1 MSSKYEYIV
10 NAANDFITLIDRD
23 YIYRVVNDSY
33 ANAIERPKEE
43 ILNKTVAEVWGNEKF
58 EQTLKNY
65 LDRCLAGEEVH
76 YIEKFR
82 FGIYQRYMHV
92 SYYPYCEHDEDTV
105 THICV
110 ISHDITKLG
119 QMEMKL
125 QNYEF
130 RDPVTGLYNRKS
142 LEMILEMELE
152 QARRSEHEKL
162 RGLLYIGIE
171 NLTSINRKH
180 GHTIGNILLENA
192 GIKIKELLRSSDYIF
207 RYEGNELVVILTTL
221 ARATDAAKVAEKIHN
236 ALTTPYNYKSFAI
249 SLECYLGIA
258 LYPQD
263 GNTTEELVHSAIT
276 ALGEAKHQHKPFLL
290 YDDTIHE
297 KAIQKLTMERD
308 LHNAFHQGQFYLCY
322 QPIVASDSSIVGA
335 EALIRWEHPE
345 LGLVTPVQFLPLAV
359 EIGLIRE
366 IGKWALFT
374 ATKQLRQWLDLHDI
388 YISINLSAP
397 EFENELLG
405 EIVGAA
411 LRQAGDLDPRHIK
424 FEITETDEMLSP
436 QKSINKMV
444 ELNRIGVDIYIDDFG
459 SGLSSLQYL
468 KQLPAQT
475 LKIDRGFIKNI
486 EEEQSEREFLKTI
499 IDMAENRGKQVIVE
513 GVSSEK
519 QYTLLREMGCPY
531 MQGYYFSKPM
541 PADEFTDLL
550 SRARSLPR

>member
-1 MSSKYEYIV
+1 
-10 NAANDFITLIDRD
+10 
-23 YIYRVVNDSY
+23 
-33 ANAIERPKEE
+33 
-43 ILNKTVAEVWGNEKF
+43 
-58 EQTLKNY
+58 
-65 LDRCLAGEEVH
+65 
-76 YIEKFR
+76 
-82 FGIYQRYMHV
+82 
-92 SYYPYCEHDEDTV
+92 
-105 THICV
+105 
-110 ISHDITKLG
+110 
-119 QMEMKL
+119 
-125 QNYEF
+125 
-130 RDPVTGLYNRKS
+130 
-142 LEMILEMELE
+142 
-152 QARRSEHEKL
+152 
-162 RGLLYIGIE
+162 
-171 NLTSINRKH
+171 
-180 GHTIGNILLENA
+180 
-192 GIKIKELLRSSDYIF
+192 
-207 RYEGNELVVILTTL
+207 
-221 ARATDAAKVAEKIHN
+221 
-236 ALTTPYNYKSFAI
+236 
-249 SLECYLGIA
+249 
-258 LYPQD
+258 
-263 GNTTEELVHSAIT
+263 
-276 ALGEAKHQHKPFLL
+276 
-290 YDDTIHE
+290 
-297 KAIQKLTMERD
+297 MERD